1 MDISSN
7 VKILNENTLVLESD
21 ASKGDTISLNKITSI
36 DKSFLEAIIKSKY
49 QSEYDKKLKDELTLL
64 KNQKDVE
71 IKRLEDQLQSFNEN
85 KNKDIEV
92 INSNNEA
99 KIKDEINK
107 LQVKYQQEIFA
118 LKEEL
123 SQYKVKLD
131 NEINNKSKDIEIE
144 KTKIESFY
152 STQIEKLQLE
162 KNQLEK
168 ISKLQIDEAISKLNL
183 DHANE
188 VNELNGIIDKLK
200 LEKNSL
206 NTKRLGEQLEK
217 WCVQEYNNYA
227 IAGFQNCEFI
237 KMNDSIKESD
247 DNKATKPDFKFV
259 VYLDKDKKVELTS
272 VCLEMKNEYFNDSVN
287 KKRNEDHYNKLDKD
301 RNKNNLEYALLV
313 SELDWTSTND
323 SPIVKVNGY
332 EKMYMVRPQYFIT
345 FLSLIATLASKYRDI
360 ITTKYEEQEIF
371 KQKNELIEEFSNLKN
386 TYLIKPLNSLIK
398 DINTIKEKTN
408 KIIELSNQNIQTLNE
423 ICDTKFQ
430 TLYDKIEKF
439 DIIKISKK
447 VDKLNN

>member
-1 MDISSN
+1 
-7 VKILNENTLVLESD
+7 
-21 ASKGDTISLNKITSI
+21 
-36 DKSFLEAIIKSKY
+36 
-49 QSEYDKKLKDELTLL
+49 
-64 KNQKDVE
+64 
-71 IKRLEDQLQSFNEN
+71 
-85 KNKDIEV
+85 
-92 INSNNEA
+92 
-99 KIKDEINK
+99 
-107 LQVKYQQEIFA
+107 
-118 LKEEL
+118 
-123 SQYKVKLD
+123 
-131 NEINNKSKDIEIE
+131 
-144 KTKIESFY
+144 
-152 STQIEKLQLE
+152 
-162 KNQLEK
+162 
-168 ISKLQIDEAISKLNL
+168 
-183 DHANE
+183 
-188 VNELNGIIDKLK
+188 
-200 LEKNSL
+200 
-206 NTKRLGEQLEK
+206 
-217 WCVQEYNNYA
+217 
-227 IAGFQNCEFI
+227 
-237 KMNDSIKESD
+237 
-247 DNKATKPDFKFV
+247 
-259 VYLDKDKKVELTS
+259 
-272 VCLEMKNEYFNDSVN
+272 MKNEYFNDSVN

-423 ICDTKFQ
+423 ICDTKLQ
-430 TLYDKIEKF
+430 TLYEKIEKF

>member
-49 QSEYDKKLKDELTLL
+49 QSEYDKKLKEELTLL

-144 KTKIESFY
+144 KTKIQSFY
-152 STQIEKLQLE
+152 ST
-162 KNQLEK
+162 
-168 ISKLQIDEAISKLNL
+168 ISKLNL

-371 KQKNELIEEFSNLKN
+371 KQKNELIEEFNNLKN

>member
-1 MDISSN
+1 M
-7 VKILNENTLVLESD
+7 
-21 ASKGDTISLNKITSI
+21 
-36 DKSFLEAIIKSKY
+36 
-49 QSEYDKKLKDELTLL
+49 
-64 KNQKDVE
+64 
-71 IKRLEDQLQSFNEN
+71 
-85 KNKDIEV
+85 KNK
-92 INSNNEA
+92 
-99 KIKDEINK
+99 
-107 LQVKYQQEIFA
+107 
-118 LKEEL
+118 
-123 SQYKVKLD
+123 
-131 NEINNKSKDIEIE
+131 
-144 KTKIESFY
+144 
-152 STQIEKLQLE
+152 
-162 KNQLEK
+162 
-168 ISKLQIDEAISKLNL
+168 
-183 DHANE
+183 

-237 KMNDSIKESD
+237 KMNDSIKEND

-423 ICDTKFQ
+423 ICDTKLQ